1 MGHELIV
8 LGVAFLLAGLLA
20 RAGRQVGLPTIP
32 FFMAAGIIVGPF
44 TPGPVLF
51 EHPEDLELLAA
62 FGLIFLLFYLGVE
75 FSLEDLT
82 GGGRK
87 LVASAGLYLVLNL
100 GCGLAFG
107 FALGWGSKEAFLV
120 AGATGISSSA
130 IVTKLLVELRRLG
143 NPETP
148 LILGII
154 VIEDLV
160 LALYLAALAPI
171 LGEAEGAAEAV
182 LLFTRA
188 LAFLVV
194 LGLVARYGTRV
205 VGALIAARDDEL
217 LVVLFVGFALLIS
230 GIAFELGVSDAIGA
244 FMAGLVLAGTA
255 SARRIQR
262 LVLPLRDAFAAVFF
276 FAFGLSIDVGDFDEV
291 AGPAFAAVI
300 MSLVLALIAGIGVAR
315 INGLDRQAAA
325 NIAFTVVARG
335 EFSLILVALALDA
348 GLDDRLAPFVAEYVL
363 ALAVIS
369 PLLASR
375 SAELSRLIPLR
386 LIRAPEPVPVGA
398 AAVDPVDE
406 PVQPPW

>member
-1 MGHELIV
+1 MGRELIV

-20 RAGRQVGLPTIP
+20 RAGRRVGLPTIP
-32 FFMAAGIIVGPF
+32 LFMAAGILVGPY

-87 LVASAGLYLVLNL
+87 LLASAGLYLALNL
-100 GCGLAFG
+100 GAGLAFG

-143 NPETP
+143 NPETR

-154 VIEDLV
+154 VIEDLF

-182 LLFTRA
+182 AAVRA
-188 LAFLVV
+188 GPRLPRSCSASSPAT
-194 LGLVARYGTRV
+194 ARRV
-205 VGALIAARDDEL
+205 VGALITSRDDEL
-217 LVVLFVGFALLIS
+217 LVVLFVGFALLIA

-262 LVLPLRDAFAAVFF
+262 LVLPLRDAFAALFF

-291 AGPAFAAVI
+291 VAPAVAAV
-300 MSLVLALIAGIGVAR
+300 
-315 INGLDRQAAA
+315 
-325 NIAFTVVARG
+325 
-335 EFSLILVALALDA
+335 
-348 GLDDRLAPFVAEYVL
+348 
-363 ALAVIS
+363 
-369 PLLASR
+369 
-375 SAELSRLIPLR
+375 
-386 LIRAPEPVPVGA
+386 
-398 AAVDPVDE
+398 
-406 PVQPPW
+406 